1 MTGRGTGLKTGDV
14 AKEEID
20 RQRRNV
26 VESRGQLLAAREYK
40 ANSRRTCKV
49 AYDYELLSVQV
60 ENRLASVTVNN
71 PPINLITI
79 QLYAELSALS
89 VELKNDPTLS
99 VVVMKSADPDFF
111 LAHFDVAAILEFPT
125 DPAAEKDPELNE
137 FHAMCERFR
146 TMDKVTIAQ
155 IEGRVGG
162 GGSELVASFDMRFGV
177 RGKTLINQME
187 VPLGILPGGTGTQR
201 LPRLVG
207 RGRAM
212 EIILGG
218 DDLDAETAERWGYL
232 NRIFEPDAIGP
243 FVSALAQRI
252 AGFPPDAVRLAK
264 QSVNAAEKPLQDGLA
279 EEAYLFQRLLRTPGA
294 QANMR
299 KFLEI
304 GGQTRDGELRVAALN
319 AALSDDAVR

>member
-1 MTGRGTGLKTGDV
+1 M
-14 AKEEID
+14 
-20 RQRRNV
+20 
-26 VESRGQLLAAREYK
+26 
-40 ANSRRTCKV
+40 

-177 RGKTLINQME
+177 RGKTVVNQME

-232 NRIFEPDAIGP
+232 NRIFEPDAIEP